1 MAWVTPS
8 RSSPRGPGP
17 GWWNERS
24 FHSAALT
31 IPKDL
36 VVAAVHLWET
46 GVGLVPIDTT
56 PLAELNSDFSIRR
69 IVLYDQSEESV
80 QSALAGD

>member
-1 MAWVTPS
+1 MASVTPS

-46 GVGLVPIDTT
+46 GVGLAPIDTT
-56 PLAELNSDFSIRR
+56 PLAELNSDFLSRR
-69 IVLYDQSEESV
+69 IVLYDQGEESV